1 MEKQEKI
8 LLVLAFV
15 ALVAVV
21 IFNVAGNAQSDVGT
35 PGSVPAGPSTPA
47 MDAPSVAAALP
58 ALASQMPSAQYMSGG
73 PAYLVYNQP
82 AWYFSPPIGN
92 VLPRDGANVSSAP
105 PGNLA
110 AGSCTTC
117 GG

>member
-8 LLVLAFV
+8 LLVIAFV
-15 ALVAVV
+15 ALVAVI
-21 IFNVAGNAQSDVGT
+21 IFHVGGNAQTDVGT

-82 AWYFSPPIGN
+82 AWYFGPPIGN
-92 VLPRDGANVSSAP
+92 VLPRDGANASNQP
-105 PGNLA
+105 PGNS
-110 AGSCTTC
+110 GCTTC
-117 GG
+117 